1 MRFKFT
7 GVGEAE
13 WMFKTTFCTTEDE
26 MRAPF
31 VDLVFEGLD
40 TFAKVEL
47 VGISIHLVV
56 VNNLYAI

>member
-1 MRFKFT
+1 MRIT

-13 WMFKTTFCTTEDE
+13 WMFKTTFCATEDE
-26 MRAPF
+26 MRALF

-47 VGISIHLVV
+47 VGISNNLAV
-56 VNNLYAI
+56 VNNAYTL